1 MHARV
6 TNPKEWLTISES
18 SVMVTIELTYA
29 EIDCF
34 ITYLPIGSDL
44 SVKMASAE
52 IAVFPKIR
60 LVGFSKMVECTE
72 VEARKLL
79 HIAQQHEY
87 FDAVDEIQRSMRS
100 SGV

>member
-1 MHARV
+1 M
-6 TNPKEWLTISES
+6 LTIPES
-18 SVMVTIELTYA
+18 DVMVTIELTYA

-34 ITYLPIGSDL
+34 LSVLPFGSDL

-60 LVGFSKMVECTE
+60 LVGFSKMLQCTE

-79 HIAQQHEY
+79 QIAQEQGLS
-87 FDAVDEIQRSMRS
+87 DAAKEIQRSMQDQKK
-100 SGV
+100 